1 MLKRHTYQ
9 EIVKEFIQ
17 LRGDKLMFLVTNIEV
32 YENLD
37 EDIQFK
43 IDNGLGLW
51 SSKDHQIGEDVRK
64 YMLPYSL
71 RKVEYEKNKPHKL
84 TSFK

>member
-17 LRGDKLMFLVTNIEV
+17 QRGVKLMFLVTNIEV

-43 IDNGLGLW
+43 IDNGLGIW
-51 SSKDHQIGEDVRK
+51 SSKEHQIGEDVRK
-64 YMLPYSL
+64 YMLPYTL

>member
-1 MLKRHTYQ
+1 MF
-9 EIVKEFIQ
+9 IVTK
-17 LRGDKLMFLVTNIEV
+17 IEV
-32 YENLD
+32 YESLD

-51 SSKDHQIGEDVRK
+51 SSKEHQIGEDVRK
-64 YMLPYSL
+64 YILPYTL
-71 RKVEYEKNKPHKL
+71 KRVVYEKNRPHAL

>member
-1 MLKRHTYQ
+1 MK
-9 EIVKEFIQ
+9 
-17 LRGDKLMFLVTNIEV
+17 LVTTIEV
-32 YENLD
+32 YEKLD

-51 SSKDHQIGEDVRK
+51 SSKEHEIWDDVEK
-64 YMLPYSL
+64 YIQPYTL
-71 RKVEYEKNKPHKL
+71 KRLEYEKNRPHIL

>member
-1 MLKRHTYQ
+1 MLKRHTCQ

-17 LRGDKLMFLVTNIEV
+17 QRGDKLMFIVTDIEV
-32 YENLD
+32 YEKLD

-64 YMLPYSL
+64 YMLPYTL

>member
-1 MLKRHTYQ
+1 MF
-9 EIVKEFIQ
+9 IVT
-17 LRGDKLMFLVTNIEV
+17 DIEV
-32 YENLD
+32 HEKLD

-51 SSKDHQIGEDVRK
+51 SSKEHQIGEDVRK
-64 YMLPYSL
+64 YILPYTL
-71 RKVEYEKNKPHKL
+71 KRVVYEKNRPHIL

>member
-1 MLKRHTYQ
+1 MLKRHTCQ

-17 LRGDKLMFLVTNIEV
+17 QRGDKLMFIVTNIEV

-43 IDNGLGLW
+43 IDNGLGVW
-51 SSKDHQIGEDVRK
+51 SSKEHQIGEDVRK
-64 YMLPYSL
+64 YMLPYTL
-71 RKVEYEKNKPHKL
+71 RKVEYEKNRPHKL

>member
-1 MLKRHTYQ
+1 
-9 EIVKEFIQ
+9 
-17 LRGDKLMFLVTNIEV
+17 MFLVTKIEV
-32 YENLD
+32 YESLD

-51 SSKDHQIGEDVRK
+51 SSKEHEIWEDVEK
-64 YMLPYSL
+64 YIQPYTL
-71 RKVEYEKNKPHKL
+71 KRLEYEKNRPHIL

>member
-1 MLKRHTYQ
+1 MK
-9 EIVKEFIQ
+9 
-17 LRGDKLMFLVTNIEV
+17 LVTTIEV
-32 YENLD
+32 YEKLD

-51 SSKDHQIGEDVRK
+51 SSKDHEIGEDVRK
-64 YMLPYSL
+64 YMLPYTL
-71 RKVEYEKNKPHKL
+71 KRVVYENNKPHSL

>member
-17 LRGDKLMFLVTNIEV
+17 LRGVKLMFLVTNIEV

-64 YMLPYSL
+64 YMLPYTL

>member
-1 MLKRHTYQ
+1 MK
-9 EIVKEFIQ
+9 
-17 LRGDKLMFLVTNIEV
+17 LVTKIEV
-32 YENLD
+32 YEKLD

-51 SSKDHQIGEDVRK
+51 SSKEHQIWEDVEK
-64 YMLPYSL
+64 YIQPYTLKS
-71 RKVEYEKNKPHKL
+71 VEYEKNRPHSL

>member
-1 MLKRHTYQ
+1 MLKRHTCQ
-9 EIVKEFIQ
+9 EIVREFIQ
-17 LRGDKLMFLVTNIEV
+17 QRGDKLMFIVTNIEV

-43 IDNGLGLW
+43 IDNGLGVW
-51 SSKDHQIGEDVRK
+51 SSKDHEIGEDVRK
-64 YMLPYSL
+64 YMLPYTL

>member
-1 MLKRHTYQ
+1 MK
-9 EIVKEFIQ
+9 IV
-17 LRGDKLMFLVTNIEV
+17 TTIEV
-32 YENLD
+32 YEKLD

-51 SSKDHQIGEDVRK
+51 SSKEHEIWDDVEK
-64 YMLPYSL
+64 YIQPYTL
-71 RKVEYEKNKPHKL
+71 KRLEYEKNRPHIL

>member
-1 MLKRHTYQ
+1 MLKRHTCQ

-17 LRGDKLMFLVTNIEV
+17 QRGDKLMFIVTNIEV
-32 YENLD
+32 YEKLD

-64 YMLPYSL
+64 YMLPYTL

>member
-1 MLKRHTYQ
+1 ML
-9 EIVKEFIQ
+9 
-17 LRGDKLMFLVTNIEV
+17 LVTHIDT
-32 YENLD
+32 YESLD

-51 SSKDHQIGEDVRK
+51 SSKEHEIWDDVEK
-64 YMLPYSL
+64 YIQPYTL
-71 RKVEYEKNKPHKL
+71 KRLEYEKNRPHIL

>member
-1 MLKRHTYQ
+1 MLKRHTCQ

-17 LRGDKLMFLVTNIEV
+17 QRGVKLMFLVTNIEV
-32 YENLD
+32 YEKLD

-64 YMLPYSL
+64 YMLPYTL
-71 RKVEYEKNKPHKL
+71 KRVVYENNKPHIL

>member
-1 MLKRHTYQ
+1 MF
-9 EIVKEFIQ
+9 IV
-17 LRGDKLMFLVTNIEV
+17 TTIEV
-32 YENLD
+32 YEKLD

-51 SSKDHQIGEDVRK
+51 SSKEHEIWDDVEK
-64 YMLPYSL
+64 YIQPYTL
-71 RKVEYEKNKPHKL
+71 KRLEYEKNRPHIL

>member
-1 MLKRHTYQ
+1 MF
-9 EIVKEFIQ
+9 IVTHIDVHES
-17 LRGDKLMFLVTNIEV
+17 
-32 YENLD
+32 LD

-51 SSKDHQIGEDVRK
+51 SSKEHEIWEDVEK
-64 YMLPYSL
+64 YIQPYTL
-71 RKVEYEKNKPHKL
+71 KRLEYEKNRPHIL

>member
-1 MLKRHTYQ
+1 MF
-9 EIVKEFIQ
+9 IVTHIDVHES
-17 LRGDKLMFLVTNIEV
+17 
-32 YENLD
+32 LD

-51 SSKDHQIGEDVRK
+51 SSKENQIWEDVEK
-64 YMLPYSL
+64 YILPYTLKS
-71 RKVEYEKNKPHKL
+71 VEYEKNRPHAL

>member
-1 MLKRHTYQ
+1 MLKRHTCQ

-17 LRGDKLMFLVTNIEV
+17 QRGDKLMFIVTNIEV

-51 SSKDHQIGEDVRK
+51 SSKDHEIGEDVRK
-64 YMLPYSL
+64 YMLPYTL